1 MVGVCAV
8 CSKDATQTCEGCHL
22 RDYCTWEHQQKDWE
36 KHIVTC
42 KPFKV
47 ERSSFLGRH
56 LVSTRPI
63 KSGEVVLKEAPL
75 VVGPSQLGIPV
86 CVGCYKR
93 LTTPG
98 AITCPRCGWPA
109 CGLECTLSP
118 QHQPEC
124 EMTSTKRKI
133 KVNITD
139 LDSPQQPEYR
149 CLTVLR
155 CLYQREHDPQCW
167 DKIMGLEPHSEKR
180 IRCGKYEE
188 DRVHVA
194 NFIRQFFQLEDEFS
208 EEDILKICGVVQI
221 NSYFIPL
228 TDPQHAAVYDTA
240 SFIEHNCRPNCSK
253 TFTETNEL
261 MIRVAIPV
269 EKGDHLSISYT
280 EQTWGT
286 ARRRHHL
293 SQELLLCCCER
304 CKDPTE
310 LGTLYSAIRCRSGN
324 CEGYLV
330 PDNPLVNLDTRDDA
344 SNEQYPYSGYTS
356 WSCLLCGSSKQP
368 KEVYQLLK
376 RVESDIKETGEM
388 DFELRERLLSRLE
401 GEVLHPNHYFL
412 TELRGGL
419 AQTYGRVGPEGL
431 TEISDKRLER
441 KMELCRQVLALADI
455 LFPAETRVRGM
466 LMFELHESLAEETRR
481 GADKGDM
488 NLLQLKHKIQE
499 SQHLLTG
506 AEKML
511 SSEPEMIPEG
521 EIAVEVKRR
530 ILDQEASQMNGST
543 KNVLLS
549 QTKCVSMGM

>member
-1 MVGVCAV
+1 
-8 CSKDATQTCEGCHL
+8 
-22 RDYCTWEHQQKDWE
+22 
-36 KHIVTC
+36 
-42 KPFKV
+42 
-47 ERSSFLGRH
+47 
-56 LVSTRPI
+56 
-63 KSGEVVLKEAPL
+63 
-75 VVGPSQLGIPV
+75 
-86 CVGCYKR
+86 
-93 LTTPG
+93 
-98 AITCPRCGWPA
+98 
-109 CGLECTLSP
+109 
-118 QHQPEC
+118 
-124 EMTSTKRKI
+124 MTSTKRKI
-133 KVNITD
+133 KVKITD

-155 CLYQREHDPQCW
+155 CLYQREHNPQCW

-194 NFIRQFFQLEDEFS
+194 TFIRQFFQLEDEFS

-228 TDPQHAAVYDTA
+228 TDPQHAAVYGTA

-344 SNEQYPYSGYTS
+344 SNEQYPYSGCTS

-368 KEVYQLLK
+368 QEVYQLLK

-388 DFELRERLLSRLE
+388 DVELRERLLSRLE

-543 KNVLLS
+543 KNVILS